1 MGWGELLARD
11 RRGHAPLIAPTLW
24 RTEEDGINPESSLAL
39 SLVEPQSSALS
50 TQFLAA
56 DYLYTNI
63 RRVHPLGKEAKFS
76 MSLRGEGSGLT
87 SNYRVKRRAKP
98 QQKAWDASFAVMPC
112 RPFDPF
118 ASATALQQDSYKHVR
133 QSRRSFTCVP
143 AKGITKGWEKP
154 PKSSERL
161 IRAVDENARISRE
174 RSLSTPSHALTG
186 GSFAMSCQLS
196 VSCRLPEPK
205 TNHLTTHELRQM
217 HSEIFGSDAEENGE
231 DFDGKQEG
239 GMDEMMGDAL
249 KQVFSPEK
257 RKDAGKEHTADD
269 GADESKSP
277 NDLPA
282 GAEEV
287 AATRAEDDTGEVERG
302 RTRER
307 QAR

>member
-11 RRGHAPLIAPTLW
+11 RRGHTPLSAPTLW
-24 RTEEDGINPESSLAL
+24 RTAEDGINPESSLTL

-98 QQKAWDASFAVMPC
+98 QQKAWDASFAAMPC
-112 RPFDPF
+112 RLFDPF
-118 ASATALQQDSYKHVR
+118 ASATALQQNAYKDVR
-133 QSRRSFTCVP
+133 KSRLSFTCVP

-161 IRAVDENARISRE
+161 IRDVDENARRSRE
-174 RSLSTPSHALTG
+174 RSLSTPSYSLTG

-205 TNHLTTHELRQM
+205 TKQLTTHELRQM
-217 HSEIFGSDAEENGE
+217 HSEIFGSDGEGE
-231 DFDGKQEG
+231 DFDGEQDG
-239 GMDEMMGDAL
+239 GMDQMMGDAL
-249 KQVFSPEK
+249 KQVFSPEQ
-257 RKDAGKEHTADD
+257 RKDAGKQQTADD
-269 GADESKSP
+269 VADEPRSAD
-277 NDLPA
+277 NTELPA
-282 GAEEV
+282 EAEED
-287 AATRAEDDTGEVERG
+287 AATRAEDDAEEVERG
-302 RTRER
+302 RTR
-307 QAR
+307 ARKAR